1 MDFDVR
7 KIVSRF
13 LLSVGAATIAP
24 SALLAQEHSGI
35 SISDVCS
42 KPEYAEQSQKLWNY
56 VKQLDKTEVY
66 IAYLEACGSS
76 PQTAEYAAIAREI
89 VVQRTA
95 NFAHMPANVHKIVWE
110 DSNPNGFTS
119 VYVY

>member
-1 MDFDVR
+1 M
-7 KIVSRF
+7 
-13 LLSVGAATIAP
+13 
-24 SALLAQEHSGI
+24 
-35 SISDVCS
+35 
-42 KPEYAEQSQKLWNY
+42 
-56 VKQLDKTEVY
+56 KQLDKTEVY

>member
-1 MDFDVR
+1 MR

>member
-1 MDFDVR
+1 MEFDVR

-13 LLSVGAATIAP
+13 LMSVGAVTAAP
-24 SALLAQEHSGI
+24 APLLAQENSGI

-42 KPEYAEQSQKLWNY
+42 KPEYAEQSAKLW
-56 VKQLDKTEVY
+56 KQVQAVDKTEVY

-76 PQTAEYAAIAREI
+76 DLTADYAALAREI
-89 VVQRTA
+89 VMQRTL
-95 NFAHMPANVHKIVWE
+95 NFARMPEKVERLVWE

-119 VYVY
+119 IYVY